1 MFYLTTYSTHFINGY
16 MTSVE
21 RKYAALTQLNILFVL
36 KNIASF
42 GLILIKIS
50 CNAGYKAFVTPV
62 LEHCLG
68 TTNSLIGPS

>member
-21 RKYAALTQLNILFVL
+21 RKSAALTQLNILFVL
-36 KNIASF
+36 KNIANF
-42 GLILIKIS
+42 GLILVK
-50 CNAGYKAFVTPV
+50 KAFVTPV